1 MIRALVFWY
10 RKRQGLNGK
19 RWQVVVAAV
28 VAAILLVAFATRGGE
43 VAVRADQAVRETI
56 MNSIATNGKI
66 EPVDNFEAHAPA
78 ATTVKKL
85 FVQEGDRV
93 KAGQRILQLDDSDAR
108 AKAARAL
115 ARLRGA
121 ESGLHSLKSGGTQEE
136 VLTRSAELVKARTER
151 DAAQRNFDAMQR
163 LQQRGAA
170 SPAEAQEA
178 QNRLARAQ
186 ADVKLL
192 EQKQTSRYSRPE
204 AARVR
209 AEAEEARAEYNA
221 AQSLLAEANVVAP
234 RDGTVYSLPVREG
247 AYVNP
252 GDLLAQI
259 ADLSTVQVRT
269 FVDEPEIGRLEKGQ
283 KVTVT
288 WDALPGRN
296 WQGTLMRVPTTVT
309 MRGTRTVGEITCA
322 VSNPDRKL
330 LPNVN
335 VSVIIATTRQENA
348 LTVPREA
355 VHQEE
360 GKRFVYE
367 IVKGELERRDVE
379 TGVSNMTRIEIRKGL
394 NDNAMVALGTLT
406 NQPLKT
412 GMEVKVVQR

>member
-1 MIRALVFWY
+1 M
-10 RKRQGLNGK
+10 NGK